1 MNTYDKY
8 WFCMRHPAFINE
20 DFVEVEIRIDPHM
33 VCPST
38 ARVEKYQPLNTKIQ
52 FWVEF
57 CPPYFEADQA
67 KKWVSSHDVD
77 CDCGGWT
84 YDEAID
90 NLYNLVL
97 AKYGP
102 YTEEDI
108 DNKEEEVFKISQ
120 STSSLGSFL
129 MNSGRLTKGERS
141 WKSELLDDVTK
152 TFLPRDIENL
162 ENYKTA
168 LTEFMKTA
176 TVQQVEEIKL
186 ILIEVEHDL
195 FTHRMS
201 LKTGIDF
208 T

>member
-20 DFVEVEIRIDPHM
+20 DFLEVEILVDPHM

-38 ARVEKYQPLNTKIQ
+38 ARVENYQPLNTKIQ

-57 CPPYFEADQA
+57 CPPYYDEDNA
-67 KKWVSSHDVD
+67 KKWVRSHDVD

-97 AKYGP
+97 EKYGP

-108 DNKEEEVFKISQ
+108 DNKEEEVFKLCQ
-120 STSSLGSFL
+120 STTSLNSFFMSS
-129 MNSGRLTKGERS
+129 NHPPKGERE
-141 WKSELLDDVTK
+141 WKSELLDDLTK

-162 ENYKTA
+162 ENYKIA

-186 ILIEVEHDL
+186 ILIAVEHDL
-195 FTHRMS
+195 FTHRMT

>member
-1 MNTYDKY
+1 MNTHDKY

-20 DFVEVEIRIDPHM
+20 DFVEVEILIDPHM

-38 ARVEKYQPLNTKIQ
+38 ARVEDYAPLNTKIQ
-52 FWVEF
+52 YWVEF
-57 CPPYFEADQA
+57 CPPYYDEDHT
-67 KKWVSSHDVD
+67 KKWVRSHDTD

-84 YDEAID
+84 YEEAID
-90 NLYNLVL
+90 NLYDLVL
-97 AKYGP
+97 KKYGD
-102 YTEEDI
+102 YTEEDV

-120 STSSLGSFL
+120 STSSLGSFFV
-129 MNSGRLTKGERS
+129 NSNHLPKGERA
-141 WKSELLDDVTK
+141 WKSELLDDLTK

-162 ENYKTA
+162 ENYKNA

-186 ILIEVEHDL
+186 ILIAVEHDL

>member
-20 DFVEVEIRIDPHM
+20 DFLEVEIRLDPHM

-38 ARVEKYQPLNTKIQ
+38 SRVEDYAPLNTKIQ
-52 FWVEF
+52 YWVEF
-57 CPPYFEADQA
+57 CPPYYDEDHA
-67 KKWVSSHDVD
+67 KKWVSSHDTD

-84 YDEAID
+84 YEEAID
-90 NLYNLVL
+90 NLYDLVL
-97 AKYGP
+97 KKYGD
-102 YTEEDI
+102 YTEEDV

-120 STSSLGSFL
+120 SVSSLGSFL
-129 MNSGRLTKGERS
+129 MNPGRLTKGERN
-141 WKSELLDDVTK
+141 WKSELLDDITK
-152 TFLPRDIENL
+152 TFIGRDIENL

-176 TVQQVEEIKL
+176 TVQQVQEIKL
-186 ILIEVEHDL
+186 ILVAVEHDL
-195 FTHRMS
+195 FTHRMTQ
-201 LKTGIDF
+201 KTGIDF

>member
-20 DFVEVEIRIDPHM
+20 DFLEVEILVDPHM

-38 ARVEKYQPLNTKIQ
+38 ARVENYQPLNTKIQ

-57 CPPYFEADQA
+57 CPPYYDEDNA
-67 KKWVSSHDVD
+67 KKWVRSHDVD

-97 AKYGP
+97 EKYGP

-108 DNKEEEVFKISQ
+108 DNKEEEVFKLCQ
-120 STSSLGSFL
+120 STTSLNSFFMSS
-129 MNSGRLTKGERS
+129 NHPPKGERE

-186 ILIEVEHDL
+186 ILIAVEHDL